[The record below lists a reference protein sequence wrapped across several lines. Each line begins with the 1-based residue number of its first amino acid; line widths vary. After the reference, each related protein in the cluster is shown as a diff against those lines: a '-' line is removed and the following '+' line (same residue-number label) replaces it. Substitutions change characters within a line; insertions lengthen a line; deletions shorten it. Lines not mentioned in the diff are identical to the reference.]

1 MAMKVITSLRRKLSS
16 AGWKETARVLTS

>member
-1 MAMKVITSLRRKLSS
+1 MKVITSLRRKLSS